1 MNAQVTIAYSDLETL
16 KRRAESA
23 EAEVARLKAEVD
35 QARLGDDGAD
45 ARRLAHAFDLA
56 LEVVQFAIT
65 NLHPMTV
72 RGWPYEALRALGEL
86 SPDLP
91 GVNAS
96 FREVARGDWRLLTKE
111 MEKWEKARA
120 EGREQELLAE
130 ENAAH
135 TPGPDHPIFSFGGG
149 AA

>member
-1 MNAQVTIAYSDLETL
+1 MDAQVTIALSDLEGI
-16 KRRAESA
+16 KKRAEAA
-23 EAEVARLKAEVD
+23 EAEVARLKTAVD

-45 ARRLAHAFDLA
+45 ARRLARAFDLA

-72 RGWPYEALRALGEL
+72 RGWPYKALRELGEL
-86 SPDLP
+86 APDLP

-111 MEKWEKARA
+111 MEKWETARA

-130 ENAAH
+130 ENAARA
-135 TPGPDHPIFSFGGG
+135 PGPDHPIFSGG